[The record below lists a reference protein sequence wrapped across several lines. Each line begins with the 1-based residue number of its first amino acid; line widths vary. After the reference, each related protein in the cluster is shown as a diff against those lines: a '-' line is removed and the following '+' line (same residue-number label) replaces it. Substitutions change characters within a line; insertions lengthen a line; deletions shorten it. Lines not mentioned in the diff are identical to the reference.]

1 MANETVSFDYSLY
14 QANCSF
20 SDVEEAIKNITT
32 SNEKQFDSIKKEKSQ
47 EGTYISKKYCVFAL

>member
-20 SDVEEAIKNITT
+20 SDVEEELKTLLHQMKNSLI
-32 SNEKQFDSIKKEKSQ
+32 
-47 EGTYISKKYCVFAL
+47 A